1 MVARAAE
8 QGFLTRHDIALMMKE
23 MGYAADEDYLSQVVD
38 LFKSFDADDDG
49 IVEFNEFK
57 LLWEHLGGED
67 ALQASSDPQ
76 ARKARNEHDEQDPLW
91 RTFCRSATQ
100 RLTRL
105 TP

>member
-1 MVARAAE
+1 
-8 QGFLTRHDIALMMKE
+8 MMKE

-76 ARKARNEHDEQDPLW
+76 AREARNEHDEEDPLW

-105 TP
+105 TLRRSTFRSGTWT